1 MFILHLLLSLHY
13 QCHPSNILSFSPLT
27 TRISSSISFS
37 ALSFASFS
45 MLSSF
50 INPSSSSSLF
60 TSPLGGSISSLPAL
74 TTFVFFCKIFLLFT
88 TKNQS
93 CSFCI
98 HLSCLCTSEKEMS
111 LGSFLTAW
119 GASLVGYGN
128 SGGKVLWQCKNSVT

>member
-1 MFILHLLLSLHY
+1 MFILHLVLSLHY
-13 QCHPSNILSFSPLT
+13 QCHPSNTLSFSPLT

-37 ALSFASFS
+37 ALYFASFS

-60 TSPLGGSISSLPAL
+60 TSPL
-74 TTFVFFCKIFLLFT
+74 IFLPFT

-98 HLSCLCTSEKEMS
+98 HLSYLYTSEKEMS

-128 SGGKVLWQCKNSVT
+128 SEGKVLWQCKNSVT

>member
-60 TSPLGGSISSLPAL
+60 TSPL
-74 TTFVFFCKIFLLFT
+74 IFLLFT

-98 HLSCLCTSEKEMS
+98 HLSCLYTSEKEMS

-128 SGGKVLWQCKNSVT
+128 SGGKVLWQCKNSVTLCIQSC